1 MIKLTFLG
9 RPISKDNCKI
19 RNKRGYYFLP
29 AKYKQYEEDIQKQFN
44 KQRPV
49 GFQMYQN
56 AVSMR
61 VWVYFED
68 NRCLDLQNAP
78 KSIFD
83 ALNGLLY
90 KDDKQV
96 SELHIFK
103 CFDKEQP
110 RIVIEAEE
118 KQSLS

>member
-1 MIKLTFLG
+1 MIKLVFFG

-19 RNKRGYYFLP
+19 RNKNGYYFLP
-29 AKYKQYEEDIQKQFN
+29 AKYRNYEADIQKQFLN
-44 KQRPV
+44 QRPA

-56 AVSMR
+56 AVIMS
-61 VWVYFED
+61 VWVYFAD

-83 ALNGLLY
+83 ALNGFLY

-96 SELHIFK
+96 AELHIFK
-103 CFDKEQP
+103 FFDKDNP
-110 RIVIEAEE
+110 RIEITAKE
-118 KQSLS
+118 L